1 MRMLFSNLALLYF
14 CRLFRYVDITE
25 ALTISPITWLSLRSV
40 RFTPR
45 MPNTTKTIAPVST
58 RGRTAG
64 WPHAPPLHGLKPS
77 VLDGLVLAADE
88 GSVKIVSKKNLLT
101 AFIYTVKFPK
111 KCPSGFRQCHFTK
124 LCLKEV
130 SCGCLFSIFKP
141 Q

>member
-1 MRMLFSNLALLYF
+1 MPHFLEYIKAWVQYNAALWKELNTTSVLTPRMLFSNLALLYF

-40 RFTPR
+40 RLTPR

-88 GSVKIVSKKNLLT
+88 GSVKIGSKENLLT
-101 AFIYTVKFPK
+101 AFIYTVKFP
-111 KCPSGFRQCHFTK
+111 
-124 LCLKEV
+124 
-130 SCGCLFSIFKP
+130 
-141 Q
+141 